1 MFCMITLFCEGEWTS
16 GWCTSCALRME
27 IWQQSW
33 DKNLTLRKSW
43 TVFPFFSRFFPIFF
57 NFFSVQLLKVNRSIY
72 FWGQSLLLWRGLVD
86 FALIAMEELPDESLL
101 KIMEYLSFSDILR
114 TMAPVSRKFYR
125 LSRDKNIIKQ
135 VKFKSIV
142 NTVKWQSFWSE
153 ERKNKYFND
162 FFDVLKNAL
171 KLKCLA
177 LCLDNLSAK
186 KFFQN
191 WIQTSVNHQ
200 CLEEVGVHY
209 GDVQFGDLSN
219 WTYGWWTIWNFL
231 GQCPKLKILKI
242 EGYLNTQNNLLT
254 ILKTIASFNS
264 NCLQEL
270 HLNFCNNYAQPS
282 LGKSLKNVLKTMTQN
297 FPNMKYL
304 CLTLNFEICQTFLR
318 ICEEIA
324 SEQIINIE
332 IKNTRVGIICSVRAE
347 LGSTGVP

>member
-1 MFCMITLFCEGEWTS
+1 M
-16 GWCTSCALRME
+16 
-27 IWQQSW
+27 
-33 DKNLTLRKSW
+33 
-43 TVFPFFSRFFPIFF
+43 
-57 NFFSVQLLKVNRSIY
+57 
-72 FWGQSLLLWRGLVD
+72 D

-209 GDVQFGDLSN
+209 GDVQFGDVSN

-304 CLTLNFEICQTFLR
+304 CLTLDFEICQTFLR

-347 LGSTGVP
+347 LGSPVTTPLNLWILLIFLAENS